1 MADQLMTDH
10 WQFQQYLVISHS
22 LGQTTKNW
30 RKPVFCFILVF
41 EMAKIINPL
50 MSFSATGSIAKR
62 LTFSNTK
69 KSQVVKNYM
78 RYSAK
83 RKSAPSQ
90 RQIQIQENFRNAD
103 IFYSGATTEEKEN
116 IYSPAL
122 KNKSI
127 ERNAVM
133 GPIMKKRPTYIGLF
147 FIGDNTF
154 GNV

>member
-1 MADQLMTDH
+1 MTDH
-10 WQFQQYLVISHS
+10 WQFQQHLVILHS
-22 LGQTTKNW
+22 LGRTIKNW

-116 IYSPAL
+116 IYTSAL

-127 ERNAVM
+127 ERNAIM